1 MVLGA
6 KRGKYYSALDAW
18 EPILTLPGVNFIN
31 LQYGQVAS
39 EIAAAEQKFGVTI
52 HNFED
57 LDLKN
62 DLDGAAALTDACDL
76 VISAPTAAAAMAGA
90 LGRETWFLVASRVW
104 PQLGTDHYPWYR
116 STRVFACE
124 KFADW
129 NALMPRVRH
138 ALQEFVT
145 EAAVR
150 SAA

>member
-1 MVLGA
+1 
-6 KRGKYYSALDAW
+6 
-18 EPILTLPGVNFIN
+18 
-31 LQYGQVAS
+31 
-39 EIAAAEQKFGVTI
+39 
-52 HNFED
+52 
-57 LDLKN
+57 
-62 DLDGAAALTDACDL
+62 
-76 VISAPTAAAAMAGA
+76 
-90 LGRETWFLVASRVW
+90 VW

-129 NALMPRVRH
+129 NALMPCVRH